1 MRNIIC
7 AIFCL
12 LCFLGYGQKTKVYL
26 LGTYHMA
33 GTTDAFKVDV
43 GKDNILSAKRQQELQ
58 KLLDILEK
66 SYVEQIYVENEP
78 VRQTYWDSVY
88 AEYYKGNQ
96 VLVKNEIFQI
106 GMKLAK
112 RLDIH
117 RGVLC
122 VDWHQ
127 QDVVN
132 EAERYYSEYC
142 SKMTALCDSL
152 QLGDADEFTAYD
164 RMVMEEFDA
173 FNKSVPDKDLLE
185 VFTTLNSPDHLRKM
199 LYANITTFLD
209 KNIEGTGAYY
219 AQYQMMRNY
228 NIYSNIIRNILEE
241 RPARALVLYG
251 AGHIEALKSL
261 FEAHPAIEVVM
272 FDDLLKQE

>member
-1 MRNIIC
+1 MRYFI
-7 AIFCL
+7 ALSFL
-12 LCFLGYGQKTKVYL
+12 LLSLTGYSQKTKVYL

-33 GTTDAFKVDV
+33 GTSDAFKVDV
-43 GKDNILSAKRQQELQ
+43 GKDNILSAKRQQELD
-58 KLLDILEK
+58 KLLNILEK
-66 SYVEQIYVENEP
+66 SYVEQIYVESEP
-78 VRQTYWDSVY
+78 IRQPYWDSIY
-88 AEYYKGNQ
+88 ASYYKGNQ
-96 VLVKNEIFQI
+96 VIMKNEIFQI

-127 QDVVN
+127 QGAVN
-132 EAERYYSEYC
+132 EAEKHYSEYC
-142 SKMTALCDSL
+142 HKMTELCDSL
-152 QLGDADEFTAYD
+152 QLGDSDEFTAYD
-164 RMVMEEFDA
+164 RMVMEELNA
-173 FNKSVPDKDLLE
+173 FNESVPDTDLVE
-185 VFTTLNSPDHLRKM
+185 VFKTLNTDNHLKKM

-209 KNIEGTGAYY
+209 KNIEGTGTYY

-228 NIYSNIIRNILEE
+228 TIYSNIIRNILEE

-251 AGHIEALKSL
+251 AGHIQALKSL

-272 FDDLLKQE
+272 FDELPED